1 MDIIEAIKT
10 RFSVRKYTDE
20 PVSEEQLRT
29 LLEAGFCAPSACN
42 LRPWE
47 FVVIRDRDALD
58 DIAEHGR
65 FQKMFR
71 LAPLGILVCGNTKRS
86 IKHAPGRDLLI
97 NDCSAAAE
105 NMLLAAHGIG
115 LGGCWCGI
123 ADDKSR
129 AWFSERFGLPDHN
142 LPAAL
147 LAIGHPDETREQ
159 PDRYAPEKVH
169 FEKF

>member
-10 RFSVRKYTDE
+10 RFSVRKFTAE
-20 PVSEEQLRT
+20 PVSEEQLHA
-29 LLEAGFCAPSACN
+29 LLEAGFCSPSACN

-47 FVVIRDRDALD
+47 FVVITDREALD

-71 LAPLGILVCGNTKRS
+71 LAPLGILVCGNIKRS
-86 IKHAPGRDLLI
+86 INRDLML

-105 NMLLAAHGIG
+105 NILLAARGIG

-123 ADDKSR
+123 ADKRSR
-129 AWFSERFGLPDHN
+129 AYFAEKFGLPEN
-142 LPAAL
+142 IEAVAL
-147 LAIGHPDETREQ
+147 LAVGHPGEARAQ
-159 PDRYAPEKVH
+159 PDRYDPEKVH
-169 FEKF
+169 REKF